1 MKGKL
6 KDLTRNMD
14 GTWNLTVTVDG
25 DCRVIWDKYRE
36 KDVDL
41 EVKQHRNKRSLD
53 ANGYAWVL
61 MDKIAAR
68 MHIDKVDVYR
78 EEIKSIGGVSETVCV
93 QDKAVDRLRHGWEQ
107 NGIGWQTDTMPSK
120 LKGCTNVILY
130 YGSSTYDTQQM
141 SLLIDHIV
149 QDAKA
154 LGIET
159 MTPDE
164 LEDLKNGYEARYFR
178 NAESS

>member
-1 MKGKL
+1 MNGKL

-14 GTWNLTVTVDG
+14 GTWNLTVTVNG
-25 DCRVIWDKYRE
+25 DCRGIWDKYRE
-36 KDVDL
+36 KEIDL

-68 MHIDKVDVYR
+68 MHIDKVEVYR
-78 EEIKSIGGVSETVCV
+78 EAIKNIGGVSETVCV
-93 QDKAVDRLRHGWEQ
+93 QDKAVDRLRQGWEQ

-159 MTPDE
+159 MTPAE
-164 LEDLKNGYEARYFR
+164 LEALKIA
-178 NAESS
+178 

>member
-6 KDLTRNMD
+6 KDLSLTMD
-14 GTWNLTVTVDG
+14 GRWNLTLTIDG
-25 DCRVIWDKYRE
+25 ECRPIWDKY
-36 KDVDL
+36 KDKEIDIDI
-41 EVKQHRNKRSLD
+41 KAHRNKRSLD

-68 MHIDKVDVYR
+68 MHIDKAEVYR
-78 EEIKSIGGVSETVCV
+78 EAIKSIGGVSETVCV
-93 QDKAVDRLRHGWEQ
+93 QDKAVDRLRQGWEQ

-159 MTPDE
+159 MTPAE
-164 LEDLKNGYEARYFR
+164 LEALKIA
-178 NAESS
+178 

>member
-1 MKGKL
+1 M
-6 KDLTRNMD
+6 
-14 GTWNLTVTVDG
+14 
-25 DCRVIWDKYRE
+25 
-36 KDVDL
+36 
-41 EVKQHRNKRSLD
+41 KQHRNKRSLD

-68 MHIDKVDVYR
+68 MHIDKVEVYR
-78 EEIKSIGGVSETVCV
+78 EAIKNIGGVSETVCV
-93 QDKAVDRLRHGWEQ
+93 QDKAVDRLRQGWEQ

-159 MTPDE
+159 MTPAE
-164 LEDLKNGYEARYFR
+164 LEALTKL
-178 NAESS
+178 

>member
-1 MKGKL
+1 MNGKL

-14 GTWNLTVTVDG
+14 GTWNLTVTING
-25 DCRVIWDKYRE
+25 DCRAIWDKYRE
-36 KDVDL
+36 KEIDL

-68 MHIDKVDVYR
+68 MRIDKVDVYR
-78 EEIKSIGGVSETVCV
+78 EAIKSIGGVSETVCV
-93 QDKAVDRLRHGWEQ
+93 QDKAVDRLRQGWEQ

-141 SLLIDHIV
+141 GLLIDHIV

-159 MTPDE
+159 MTPAE
-164 LEDLKNGYEARYFR
+164 LEALKIA
-178 NAESS
+178 

>member
-6 KDLTRNMD
+6 KDLSLTMD
-14 GTWNLTVTVDG
+14 GRWNLTLTIDG
-25 DCRVIWDKYRE
+25 ECRPIWDKY
-36 KDVDL
+36 KDKEIDIDI
-41 EVKQHRNKRSLD
+41 KAHRNKRSLD
-53 ANGYAWVL
+53 ANNYAWAL
-61 MDKIAAR
+61 IDKIAAR
-68 MHIDKVDVYR
+68 MHIDKVEVYR
-78 EEIKSIGGVSETVCV
+78 EAIKSIGGVSETVCV
-93 QDKAVDRLRHGWEQ
+93 QDKAVDRLRQGWEQ

-159 MTPDE
+159 MTPAE
-164 LEDLKNGYEARYFR
+164 LEALKIA
-178 NAESS
+178 

>member
-6 KDLTRNMD
+6 KDLSLTMD
-14 GTWNLTVTVDG
+14 GRWNLTLTIDG
-25 DCRVIWDKYRE
+25 ECRPIWDKY
-36 KDVDL
+36 KDKEIDIDI
-41 EVKQHRNKRSLD
+41 KAHRNKRSLD

-68 MHIDKVDVYR
+68 MHIDKVEVYR
-78 EEIKSIGGVSETVCV
+78 EAIKNIGGVSETVCV
-93 QDKAVDRLRHGWEQ
+93 QDKAVDRLRQGWEQ

-159 MTPDE
+159 MTPAE
-164 LEDLKNGYEARYFR
+164 LEALKIA
-178 NAESS
+178 

>member
-6 KDLTRNMD
+6 KDLSLTMD
-14 GTWNLTVTVDG
+14 GRWNLTLTIDG
-25 DCRVIWDKYRE
+25 ECRPIWDKY
-36 KDVDL
+36 KDKEIDIDI
-41 EVKQHRNKRSLD
+41 KAHRNKRSLD

-61 MDKIAAR
+61 IDKIAAR
-68 MHIDKVDVYR
+68 MHIDKAEVYR
-78 EEIKSIGGVSETVCV
+78 EAIKSIGGVSETVCV
-93 QDKAVDRLRHGWEQ
+93 QDKAVDRLRQGWEQ

-159 MTPDE
+159 MTPAE
-164 LEDLKNGYEARYFR
+164 LEALKIA
-178 NAESS
+178 

>member
-14 GTWNLTVTVDG
+14 GTWNLTVTIDG

-36 KDVDL
+36 KDVDV
-41 EVKQHRNKRSLD
+41 EVKQHRNRRSLD

-61 MDKIAAR
+61 IDKIAAR
-68 MHIDKVDVYR
+68 MHIDKAEVYR
-78 EEIKSIGGVSETVCV
+78 EAIKSIGGVSETVCV
-93 QDKAVDRLRHGWEQ
+93 QDKAVDRLRQGWEQ

-159 MTPDE
+159 MTPAE
-164 LEDLKNGYEARYFR
+164 LEALKIA
-178 NAESS
+178 

>member
-6 KDLTRNMD
+6 KDLSLTMD
-14 GTWNLTVTVDG
+14 GRWNLTLTIDG
-25 DCRVIWDKYRE
+25 ECRPIWDKY
-36 KDVDL
+36 KDKEIDIDI
-41 EVKQHRNKRSLD
+41 KAHRNKRSLD

-61 MDKIAAR
+61 IDKIAAR
-68 MHIDKVDVYR
+68 MHIDKVEVYR
-78 EEIKSIGGVSETVCV
+78 EAIKNIGGVSETVCV
-93 QDKAVDRLRHGWEQ
+93 QDKAVDRLRQGWEQ

-159 MTPDE
+159 MTPAE
-164 LEDLKNGYEARYFR
+164 LEALTKQ
-178 NAESS
+178 

>member
-14 GTWNLTVTVDG
+14 GTWNLTVTIDG

-36 KDVDL
+36 KDVDV
-41 EVKQHRNKRSLD
+41 EVKQHRNRRSLD

-68 MHIDKVDVYR
+68 MHIDKKDVYR
-78 EEIKSIGGVSETVCV
+78 EAIKSIGGVSETVCV
-93 QDKAVDRLRHGWEQ
+93 QDKAVDRLRQGWEQ

-130 YGSSTYDTQQM
+130 YGSSTYDSQQM

-159 MTPDE
+159 MTPAE
-164 LEDLKNGYEARYFR
+164 LEALQIA
-178 NAESS
+178 

>member
-1 MKGKL
+1 MNGKL

-14 GTWNLTVTVDG
+14 GTWNLTVTING
-25 DCRVIWDKYRE
+25 DCRAIWDKYRE

-61 MDKIAAR
+61 MDKIAAK
-68 MHIDKVDVYR
+68 MHIDKVEVYR
-78 EEIKSIGGVSETVCV
+78 EAIKNIGGVSETVCV
-93 QDKAVDRLRHGWEQ
+93 QDKAVDRLRQGWEQ

-159 MTPDE
+159 MTPAE
-164 LEDLKNGYEARYFR
+164 LEALKIA
-178 NAESS
+178 

>member
-1 MKGKL
+1 MNVKL

-68 MHIDKVDVYR
+68 MHIDKVEVYR
-78 EEIKSIGGVSETVCV
+78 EAIKSIGGVSETVCV

-120 LKGCTNVILY
+120 IDGCTNVILY
-130 YGSSTYDTQQM
+130 YGSSTYDTSQM
-141 SLLIDHIV
+141 SRLLDLSIQDCKV
-149 QDAKA
+149 QGIPTDTPDTIARLKA
-154 LGIET
+154 LWGE
-159 MTPDE
+159 
-164 LEDLKNGYEARYFR
+164 
-178 NAESS
+178 

>member
-1 MKGKL
+1 MNGRL

-14 GTWNLTVTVDG
+14 GTWNLTVTVTG
-25 DCRVIWDKYRE
+25 DCRSIWDKYRE
-36 KDVDL
+36 KEIDI

-78 EEIKSIGGVSETVCV
+78 EAIKSIGGVSETVCV
-93 QDKAVDRLRHGWEQ
+93 QDKAVDRLRQGWEQ

-159 MTPDE
+159 MTPAE
-164 LEDLKNGYEARYFR
+164 LEALKIA
-178 NAESS
+178 